1 MSMFKSRPADI
12 LTIIDD
18 EPIAAWPSDDT
29 DDIDDDAFARA
40 IAAGR
45 QLDQE
50 HGITV
55 AA

>member
-1 MSMFKSRPADI
+1 MSMFKTRTDDI
-12 LTIIDD
+12 FRVTDA
-18 EPIAAWPSDDT
+18 EPIIAWPSDDT
-29 DDIDDDAFARA
+29 DEIDDDAFARA

-45 QLDQE
+45 QPDLE